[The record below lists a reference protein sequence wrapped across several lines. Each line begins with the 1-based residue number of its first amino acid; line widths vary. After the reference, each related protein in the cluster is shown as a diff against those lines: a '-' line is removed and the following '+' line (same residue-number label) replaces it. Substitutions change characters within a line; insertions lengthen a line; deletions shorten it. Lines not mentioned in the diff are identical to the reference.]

1 MSRALRTCVHDLRA
15 RPLRTVLTALSML
28 VGVLAVVGVSAAD
41 QLSTGYVIA
50 AHEQLRGRE
59 ATYALSTTI
68 TTQDVA
74 AAHRWVEGV
83 QARIGPQDAAAG
95 LVLETAVRAA
105 PASAEPGA
113 EGRAQQDLS
122 ARWIVGTLDDI
133 YRRPLVT
140 GSWPRAGTS
149 VAPSVVLNE
158 AAARRLEVTQVPAT
172 LTLGTPQDGT
182 AAAAVTGV
190 VADGLPEPTVYGTL
204 AEAAEVW
211 PASLPA
217 GSATTYLRAGANSF
231 GAAAP
236 VLRETAEIA
245 GLHLVDREVRR
256 VDTVEE
262 ARASARVVQ
271 SAFLACAVVA
281 LVVAGIGILNIGLA
295 SLSERARE
303 LVVRRAVGARRLD
316 VFVQVLGANLLVALL
331 VSCAAV
337 AVAMLGVYV
346 VAPALTSNTFIA
358 DPVTLPWPAVLNGT
372 AAAVLTSLAGA
383 AVPAMS
389 ATRLDVADAL
399 RS

>member
-1 MSRALRTCVHDLRA
+1 MSRVLRSCVHDLRA

-41 QLSTGYVIA
+41 QLSTGYVVA

-68 TTQDVA
+68 GPQDVA

-83 QARIGPQDAAAG
+83 QARIGPQDAAVG
-95 LVLETAVRAA
+95 LIVETAVRGA

-113 EGRAQQDLS
+113 GGRVQQDLS
-122 ARWIVGTLDDI
+122 ARWVVGAVDDV

-149 VAPSVVLNE
+149 GAPGVVLNE
-158 AAARRLEVTQVPAT
+158 AAARRLEVTRVPAT

-182 AAAAVTGV
+182 AAAAVVGV
-190 VADGLPEPTVYGTL
+190 VADGLSEPTVYGTL
-204 AEAAEVW
+204 VEAAEVW

-217 GSATTYLRAGANSF
+217 GSATTYLRAGVESF

-236 VLRETAEIA
+236 VLREAAEVA
-245 GLHLVDREVRR
+245 GIDLVDRDVRR

-271 SAFLACAVVA
+271 SAFVACAVVA

-295 SLSERARE
+295 SLSDRARE

-316 VFVQVLGANLLVALL
+316 VFVQVLGANLVVALI
-331 VSCAAV
+331 VSCGAV
-337 AVAMLGVYV
+337 ALAVLGVHV
-346 VAPALTSNTFIA
+346 VAPALTPHTFVA

-372 AAAVLTSLAGA
+372 AAAVVTSLAGA
-383 AVPAMS
+383 AAPAVS